1 MSAMRATG
9 MKSAM
14 LLRPA
19 GTVGSGTAS
28 GGLPVFEVEPSA

>member
-14 LLRPA
+14 LFRSI
-19 GTVGSGTAS
+19 GNVGSGTAN
-28 GGLPVFEVEPSA
+28 GGFPVLEVDPSA